1 MRSPTRGREVATE
14 PTETTED
21 ALRVHTHDVVIVGG
35 GPAGLVAAARLASS
49 GADVAVLEEHAES
62 GLPVHCTGVLA
73 ADAFAEFDLPRTS
86 ILNSLRRVRFHAP
99 SGETVAHETEHV
111 EAVVIDRHRF
121 DQHLAVAARA
131 AGAHLLTGTRV
142 TAIETRPGSV
152 QVLCRGRDSVRARA
166 AVLACGANYGLV
178 KSVGMGLPTHWL
190 QSAQLELPA
199 RIGGDVEVFFGN
211 SIAPRGF
218 AWTVPVE
225 RAHGRFVRVGL
236 MCDAG
241 AADYFARF
249 VARVGP
255 RWGLAGSEVPGV
267 PRVKMLP
274 LAPVRRTFAHRVL
287 AVGDAAGLV
296 KATTGGGIYYSLV
309 SGTLAAQVLAHGLA
323 ADRLG
328 ASDLAPYER
337 QWRRRLGPELGAQLS
352 LRQLANRLD
361 DAHID
366 ELFDLARTD
375 GIVPLMRRTARFNQ
389 HRHLIVALFRHPAAR
404 DILFRRLGGP
414 WRTALTASAVAAGA
428 GGGPRTS

>member
-1 MRSPTRGREVATE
+1 M
-14 PTETTED
+14 TTED

-73 ADAFAEFDLPRTS
+73 ADAFTEFDLPRTS
-86 ILNSLRRVRFHAP
+86 ILNPLRRVRFHAP
-99 SGETVAHETEHV
+99 SGETVAHETDDV

-121 DQHLAVAARA
+121 DQHLADAARA
-131 AGAHLLTGTRV
+131 AGAQLVTGTRV
-142 TAIETRPGSV
+142 TAIETRPSSV
-152 QVLCRGRDSVRARA
+152 HVLCRGRNPVRARA

-178 KSVGMGLPTHWL
+178 KSVGLGLPTHWL

-199 RIGGDVEVFFGN
+199 RTGGDVEVFFGN
-211 SIAPRGF
+211 AVAPRGF

-236 MCDAG
+236 MCDAA

-255 RWGLAGSEVPGV
+255 RWGVGGGVAGV

-274 LAPVRRTFAHRVL
+274 LAPVRRTFADRVL

-309 SGTLAAQVLAHGLA
+309 SGMLAAQVLATGLST
-323 ADRLG
+323 DRLS

-337 QWRRRLGPELGAQLS
+337 QWRSQLGPELGAQLS

-389 HRHLIVALFRHPAAR
+389 HRHLIVALFRHQSAR

-414 WRTALTASAVAAGA
+414 WRTALTASAMAAGA
-428 GGGPRTS
+428 GSGPRTS